1 MNEKDKEL
9 IREVSNSEFPLDA
22 FANDIEHLRFLQP
35 GNQALEAYDFDFME
49 EDIIKM
55 AKTFKHFLDESKK
68 RHGKYVEE
76 SVCKADAFKET
87 NNVLKKAEAFD
98 ILRKRI
104 GIMLS
109 EESHS
114 IAVYRESAC
123 LEPNEE
129 ETVREALS

>member
-1 MNEKDKEL
+1 MNEKDKEF

-22 FANDIEHLRFLQP
+22 FANDIEHLRFVQP

-55 AKTFKHFLDESKK
+55 AKTFKYFLDEYKK
-68 RHGKYVEE
+68 WHGKDVEA
-76 SVCKADAFKET
+76 SACKAEAFKET
-87 NNVLKKAEAFD
+87 KSVLKKAEAFD

-109 EESHS
+109 EGRHR

-123 LEPNEE
+123 LKPNEE
-129 ETVREALS
+129 ETVREAME

>member
-9 IREVSNSEFPLDA
+9 IREISNSEFPLDA
-22 FANDIEHLRFLQP
+22 FANDIEHLRFEQP
-35 GNQALEAYDFDFME
+35 GNPALEAYDFDFME

-55 AKTFKHFLDESKK
+55 AKTFKYFLDEYKK
-68 RHGKYVEE
+68 RHGKHAEA

-87 NNVLKKAEAFD
+87 KNVLKKAEAFD

-109 EESHS
+109 E
-114 IAVYRESAC
+114 
-123 LEPNEE
+123 
-129 ETVREALS
+129 

>member
-35 GNQALEAYDFDFME
+35 GNPALEAYDFDYME

-55 AKTFKHFLDESKK
+55 AKTLKHFLDEAKK
-68 RHGKYVEE
+68 WHGKHAEAC
-76 SVCKADAFKET
+76 SCKADAFKET
-87 NNVLKKAEAFD
+87 KNVLKKAEAFD

-109 EESHS
+109 EVNHR
-114 IAVYRESAC
+114 IAVYRGSAC
-123 LEPNEE
+123 LKPNEE
-129 ETVREALS
+129 ETVREAME

>member
-22 FANDIEHLRFLQP
+22 FANDIEHLRFVQP
-35 GNQALEAYDFDFME
+35 GNKALEAYDFDFME

-68 RHGKYVEE
+68 WHGK
-76 SVCKADAFKET
+76 
-87 NNVLKKAEAFD
+87 LKKAEAFD

-109 EESHS
+109 EGNHR
-114 IAVYRESAC
+114 IAVSMEYAY
-123 LEPNEE
+123 LKPNEE
-129 ETVREALS
+129 ETVREAME

>member
-9 IREVSNSEFPLDA
+9 IRGISNSEFPLDA
-22 FANDIEHLRFLQP
+22 FANDIEHLRFVQP
-35 GNQALEAYDFDFME
+35 GNPALEAYDFDFME

-55 AKTFKHFLDESKK
+55 AKTLKHFLDEAKK
-68 RHGKYVEE
+68 WHGKYAEA
-76 SVCKADAFKET
+76 SVYEADAFKET
-87 NNVLKKAEAFD
+87 KNVLKKAEAFD

-109 EESHS
+109 EESHR

-123 LEPNEE
+123 LKPNEE
-129 ETVREALS
+129 ETVREAME

>member
-9 IREVSNSEFPLDA
+9 IREVSNSFFPLDA
-22 FANDIEHLRFLQP
+22 FANDIEHLRFEQS
-35 GNQALEAYDFDFME
+35 GNPALEAYDFDFME

-55 AKTFKHFLDESKK
+55 AKTFKYFLDKSKK
-68 RHGKYVEE
+68 WHGKYEEE
-76 SVCKADAFKET
+76 SVCKAEEFKET

-109 EESHS
+109 EGNHRIS
-114 IAVYRESAC
+114 VYRESAC
-123 LEPNEE
+123 LKPNEE

>member
-22 FANDIEHLRFLQP
+22 FANDIEHLRFLPP
-35 GNQALEAYDFDFME
+35 GNKALEAYDFDFME

-55 AKTFKHFLDESKK
+55 AKTFKYFLDEAKK
-68 RHGKYVEE
+68 WHGKYAEA
-76 SVCKADAFKET
+76 SAYNADAFKET
-87 NNVLKKAEAFD
+87 NNVLKKAESFD

-104 GIMLS
+104 GIVLS
-109 EESHS
+109 EGNHR

-123 LEPNEE
+123 LKPNEE
-129 ETVREALS
+129 ETVREAME

>member
-22 FANDIEHLRFLQP
+22 FANDIDHLRFVQP
-35 GNQALEAYDFDFME
+35 GNKALEAYDFDFME

-68 RHGKYVEE
+68 WHGKYAEAIAYNE
-76 SVCKADAFKET
+76 DAFKET

-109 EESHS
+109 EGNHR
-114 IAVYRESAC
+114 IAVYRE
-123 LEPNEE
+123 
-129 ETVREALS
+129 